1 MIVLIS
7 YIIYLFDKVT
17 IWNTSNG
24 RLAIIADGDLGLH
37 IAGGAV
43 GGDAADEVVDSLR
56 VGLEVER
63 SLGGGGVGDAGA
75 VLVLGLG
82 HLNDVVAAAPLEGE
96 CLS

>member
-1 MIVLIS
+1 M
-7 YIIYLFDKVT
+7 
-17 IWNTSNG
+17 
-24 RLAIIADGDLGLH
+24 
-37 IAGGAV
+37 

-96 CLS
+96 SLS